1 MDPVPL
7 WPSSSLLFFRLLDGG
22 PRCVVIYSSHVV
34 PSTST
39 TLDSTRRRT
48 TSPLLKDTWEPNSR
62 QSGGR
67 AVVVRRCPFPT
78 KLQKRSPHPWIA
90 SSAVFA
96 LCEVKIGA
104 IAFFPP
110 SHSLLGLLA
119 AVHPPLHFPGLFDF
133 RRSTSASALQLLF
146 FRRGKSSECVRET
159 EDPSDRDIFGR
170 DEDEHSMDRAIL
182 LAIYTPLPFFLI
194 YLCGRTLCGPR

>member
-1 MDPVPL
+1 MEEER
-7 WPSSSLLFFRLLDGG
+7 SSVGD
-22 PRCVVIYSSHVV
+22 
-34 PSTST
+34 
-39 TLDSTRRRT
+39 
-48 TSPLLKDTWEPNSR
+48 
-62 QSGGR
+62 
-67 AVVVRRCPFPT
+67 CPFSDQAAKKPAP
-78 KLQKRSPHPWIA
+78 LA

-96 LCEVKIGA
+96 LWEVKIGA
-104 IAFFPP
+104 IVFFPP
-110 SHSLLGLLA
+110 SHSLLELLA

-182 LAIYTPLPFFLI
+182 LAIYTPLPFFPDI
-194 YLCGRTLCGPR
+194 YLWKDPVWTSLT

>member
-1 MDPVPL
+1 M
-7 WPSSSLLFFRLLDGG
+7 
-22 PRCVVIYSSHVV
+22 
-34 PSTST
+34 
-39 TLDSTRRRT
+39 
-48 TSPLLKDTWEPNSR
+48 
-62 QSGGR
+62 
-67 AVVVRRCPFPT
+67 
-78 KLQKRSPHPWIA
+78 A
-90 SSAVFA
+90 SSAPAMFA

-110 SHSLLGLLA
+110 PHSLLGLLA

-146 FRRGKSSECVRET
+146 FRRGKSSECCFRET

-170 DEDEHSMDRAIL
+170 DEGGHGEIL

-194 YLCGRTLCGPR
+194 F